1 MQKTNPSEKVSIKIE
16 VTDDKAILLLQKQVK
31 HLTRTLDT
39 VVASAKQKLLEAG
52 KLQKVDCYGCK
63 YGPTFVTTAQKVELA
78 EMNRSDIS
86 YSVFHCEKKACTA
99 VFHSALETSDFRWSC
114 CDKDLFKKE
123 D

>member
-52 KLQKVDCYGCK
+52 KLQKVECYG
-63 YGPTFVTTAQKVELA
+63 
-78 EMNRSDIS
+78 
-86 YSVFHCEKKACTA
+86 
-99 VFHSALETSDFRWSC
+99 
-114 CDKDLFKKE
+114 
-123 D
+123 

>member
-1 MQKTNPSEKVSIKIE
+1 MQKTNPPVKTSIKIE

-31 HLTRTLDT
+31 HLTNTLDT

-52 KLQKVDCYGCK
+52 KLKKVECYGCL
-63 YGPTFVTTAQKVELA
+63 YGPTFVTDAQKEELA

-86 YSVFHCEKKACTA
+86 YSGFHCEKKACTA
-99 VFHSALETSDFRWSC
+99 MFHSALYPCDFRWSC